1 MNVPIWPGSSSFS
14 MGETPFGF
22 YDSDPQFRIDAD
34 KVATFCAQRLGYPIT
49 DVELQEKHF
58 YTAFEEAI
66 TTYGNE
72 LWAYLIRENTL
83 DLIGLPYENLVLNE
97 VIVSPNF
104 ETIVRLSEQYG
115 EEAGVGG
122 NVPWYK
128 GSIPLS
134 SSVQDYDL
142 KVWAKDQGITGS
154 IEVKRVFYQ
163 DPVPAS
169 AL

>member
-1 MNVPIWPGSSSFS
+1 MNVPIYDGDPIWNPNAV
-14 MGETPFGF
+14 PFGF
-22 YDSDPQFRIDAD
+22 YNNDVDFQVDCV
-34 KVATFCAQRLGYPIT
+34 KVAKFVTTRLGYPLM
-49 DVELQEKHF
+49 DVELQSGSIF
-58 YTAFEEAI
+58 TAFEEAI

-154 IEVKRVFYQ
+154 IEVKRVF
-163 DPVPAS
+163 
-169 AL
+169 